1 MNKRDIISIIGVIIA
16 IAAGTGL
23 AFAGS
28 YKGVLIFGGLPLYA
42 FCIII
47 AFAMQWLAFIP
58 AYIFKTEKFY
68 DLTGAVTYTTVILL
82 AVFLGPN
89 LNPTISI
96 RSIIILILVAVWAF
110 RLGFFLF
117 RRVLKV
123 GEDKR
128 FEEIK
133 KSFTRFLLTW
143 TLQGLWVSFT
153 LAAALAAVTVIQPT
167 TYGAYDLIF
176 LILGGIIWLFGF
188 SFEVIADYQKNKF
201 RANTENKGKFI
212 TDGLWSISRHPNY
225 FGEIVI
231 WIGIALIAL
240 PTLIDWRFVTLISP
254 IFVTL
259 LLTLLSGIPMLEKR
273 ADEKWGGQ
281 EDYEEYKK
289 NTPVLIPWLRFKK

>member
-1 MNKRDIISIIGVIIA
+1 MNKRDIISIIGILFTV
-16 IAAGTGL
+16 AAGTGL

-28 YKGVLIFGGLPLYA
+28 TGGIMIFGAFPLYA

-47 AFAMQWLAFIP
+47 AFAIQWLVFIP

-68 DLTGAVTYTTVILL
+68 DLTGAITYTTVILL
-82 AVFLGPN
+82 AVFLGPT
-89 LNPTISI
+89 LNPTLSI
-96 RSIIILILVAVWAF
+96 RSIIILVLVVVWAF

-153 LAAALAAVTVIQPT
+153 LAAALAAVTVTQPS
-167 TYGAYDLIF
+167 TYGAYDLVG
-176 LILGGIIWLFGF
+176 LILGGIIWLVGF
-188 SFEVIADYQKNKF
+188 SFEAIADYQKNKF
-201 RANTENKGKFI
+201 RANPENKGKFI
-212 TDGLWSISRHPNY
+212 KNGLWSISRHPNY

-231 WIGIALIAL
+231 WIGMAIIAL
-240 PTLIDWRFVTLISP
+240 PTLVGWRYVTLISP
-254 IFVTL
+254 IFVIL
-259 LLTLLSGIPMLEKR
+259 LLTLLSGIPMLEKS
-273 ADEKWGGQ
+273 ADKKWGGQ

-289 NTPVLIPWLRFKK
+289 NTSVLIPWVRFKK